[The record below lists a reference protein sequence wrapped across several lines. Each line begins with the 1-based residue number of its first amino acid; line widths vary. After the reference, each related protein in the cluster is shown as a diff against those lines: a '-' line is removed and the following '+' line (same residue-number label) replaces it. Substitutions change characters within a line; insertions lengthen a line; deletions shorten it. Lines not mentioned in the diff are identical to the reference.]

1 MVDFIWSFWFYNKF
15 EEEIIE
21 FFFDKL
27 YIVVKNFKVI
37 DFGIYI
43 CMSVNLK
50 RLNVLNVSVFII
62 VYVKN
67 LGI

>member
-62 VYVKN
+62 VYVRN